1 MRPLRNRLMVPPMKH
16 TTKLAALLICATAGV
31 ASAGGSEGSLGVGAE
46 FMVGDVSIG
55 GGITPGSTVSFGLGG
70 PSINYDAGKFHVGG
84 FLSIL
89 DPAGNDNT
97 TILLG
102 GRFYYHVHSTA
113 MADFGIG
120 GTLGMANYD
129 EGDERGTAIL
139 IEPGFQVRV
148 FLQANVALS
157 LGAGL
162 AIGAADA
169 EGVALIGNATGSAG
183 FHYYFF

>member
-1 MRPLRNRLMVPPMKH
+1 MKN
-16 TTKLAALLICATAGV
+16 TTRIAALVLMATTGV
-31 ASAGGSEGSLGVGAE
+31 ANAGGSEGSLGVGAE
-46 FMVGDVSIG
+46 FMLSGFSFGGSPTG
-55 GGITPGSTVSFGLGG
+55 GGTSVGLGG
-70 PSINYDAGKFHVGG
+70 PSLNYDAGAFHVGG
-84 FLSIL
+84 FLAVL
-89 DPAGNDNT
+89 DPGGANNT
-97 TILLG
+97 TIEFG

-120 GTLGMANYD
+120 GTIGVLNYD
-129 EGDERGTAIL
+129 MGDDRGTAL
-139 IEPGFQVRV
+139 FIEPGFQMRV

-169 EGVALIGNATGSAG
+169 DGVALIGDAAGSAG